1 MATCPRPSLPRQ
13 RDPSG
18 ECGPLRRVALL
29 YGWNNSLSTLRSQ
42 GRKHLASIKLSDV
55 CPLQES
61 STAAETT
68 G

>member
-1 MATCPRPSLPRQ
+1 MSETLYPGGGTLLAK
-13 RDPSG
+13 
-18 ECGPLRRVALL
+18 CGPLRRVALL
-29 YGWNNSLSTLRSQ
+29 YGWNNFLSTLKSQ

-55 CPLQES
+55 CPLRES